1 MHSTVCEYLCA
12 CMHAYLCACMYVIV
26 YMCVSIYARVYV
38 NEYSIIYDV
47 YVCELVCMCVH
58 CMCVDPFVGEFSH
71 KNTLEIPG
79 NRGGWPGASE

>member
-38 NEYSIIYDV
+38 NGYSIICDV

-58 CMCVDPFVGEFSH
+58 CMCVDPFEGINEILLSCVLNKRNIRVG
-71 KNTLEIPG
+71 
-79 NRGGWPGASE
+79 